1 MDFGTDNTQTVQY
14 VIDNLGT
21 VYAGWSLPTLEQ
33 VLTLWDNAFG
43 SKGSTFYETFD
54 DANGS
59 NYYANYM
66 TVTVLVIQ
74 YTMPCSASW
83 RTTLM
88 LEVTHAT

>member
-1 MDFGTDNTQTVQY
+1 MDFGIYNTQTVQY
-14 VIDNLGT
+14 VFDNLDT
-21 VYAGWSLPTLEQ
+21 VYAGWSLPTQEK
-33 VLTLWDNAFG
+33 VLTLWVNAFG
-43 SKGSTFYETFD
+43 SKGSIFDETFD

-74 YTMPCSASW
+74 YTIPCSASW

-88 LEVTHAT
+88 LEVTHAA